1 MPNQKWGRGKR
12 GRGTLHLMHPN
23 HESPQRGWLSVEE
36 IRLVSDLRIMHA
48 KVDELC
54 QLVRSLKKR
63 HDEVAIHKY
72 ADHELLGENIEK
84 IDEIYLW
91 FVKLNEVRRAAN
103 SRG

>member
-1 MPNQKWGRGKR
+1 M
-12 GRGTLHLMHPN
+12 HLN
-23 HESPQRGWLSVEE
+23 DKNPQDGWLSIDE
-36 IRLVSDLRIMHA
+36 IRLVADLRVMHA
-48 KVDELC
+48 KVDELFH
-54 QLVRSLKKR
+54 LVRSLKKR

-103 SRG
+103 TGA